1 MLDTIGNTPLIRLK
15 RLVPPGSAQV
25 WVKLEGLNPTGSY
38 KDRTALTMVAGAEA
52 EGRLKQP
59 VRLLECTGGST
70 GTALAFVCAVKGLPF
85 TVITSD
91 AYAQEKLDSM
101 RAFGAEVLIEPS
113 LGGQVTPDLW
123 PRMRARAQS
132 LVDTGGYHWLD
143 QFNNAHALTG
153 YRRMGDELIAAIQ
166 EGMQEAMPETI
177 DAFCGAVG
185 TAGMIVGVGS
195 VIKARFPKARIVAL
209 EPDSS
214 AVLSGGTPGNHGID
228 GTAAGYV
235 PPQFDWNVV
244 DQALALP
251 ESEARLMAR
260 RLAQE
265 EGIFAG
271 TSTGLNVLAALQ
283 LAAEIGPKGVVVTV
297 ACDTGFK
304 YLNGPLY
311 RPA

>member
-1 MLDTIGNTPLIRLK
+1 MLETIGKTPLVRLK
-15 RLVPPGSAQV
+15 RLVPSGSAQV
-25 WVKLEGLNPTGSY
+25 WVKLEGQNPTGSY
-38 KDRTALTMVAGAEA
+38 KDRTALTMVEGAEA
-52 EGRLKQP
+52 EGVLSRERP

-70 GTALAFVCAVKGLPF
+70 GTALAFVCAVKGYAF

-123 PRMRARAQS
+123 PRMRARAQR
-132 LVDTGGYHWLD
+132 LLETGGYHWLD
-143 QFNNAHALTG
+143 QFNNPHALAG
-153 YRRMGDELIAAIQ
+153 YQQMGHELLKQ
-166 EGMQEAMPETI
+166 MPDKL

-195 VIKARFPKARIVAL
+195 VIKTRFPAARIVAL
-209 EPDSS
+209 EPNSS
-214 AVLSGGTPGNHGID
+214 AVLSGGPPGNHGID

-235 PPQFDWNVV
+235 PPQFDWKVV
-244 DQALALP
+244 DQAMALP
-251 ESEARLMAR
+251 EPEARNMAR
-260 RLAQE
+260 LLAQT

-283 LAAEIGPKGVVVTV
+283 LAREIGPGGVVVTV

-311 RPA
+311 RPE